1 MSGAVGQQFEAAQSK
16 VLLQP
21 PGDAPAAPAP
31 GPNAHCQG
39 RRASERPRPAL
50 ASAAQ
55 RWPGPGVSGSARH
68 LAFGKD
74 RSAVCS
80 GHETLLGPGGAP

>member
-31 GPNAHCQG
+31 GPTRTAKADAPVRGPG
-39 RRASERPRPAL
+39 RPWPVRPRD
-50 ASAAQ
+50 
-55 RWPGPGVSGSARH
+55 RRGPG
-68 LAFGKD
+68 
-74 RSAVCS
+74 
-80 GHETLLGPGGAP
+80 